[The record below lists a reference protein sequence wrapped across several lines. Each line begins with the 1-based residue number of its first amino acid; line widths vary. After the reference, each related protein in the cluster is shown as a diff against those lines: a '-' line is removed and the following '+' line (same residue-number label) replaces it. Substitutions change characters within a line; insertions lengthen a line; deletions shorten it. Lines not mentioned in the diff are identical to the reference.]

1 MDHKTQ
7 IMNVIMR
14 HPGCTRAFIQK
25 TSGFKYSSSVTHRI
39 IELLNLGFIR
49 RESEIISGK
58 KSQWKYFIADG
69 AEKMDGAIKSFLTD
83 SPDSCIKEIADAT
96 GIPFEIIKGR
106 MRLLMNEGHVSR
118 EYNAHKKHWKYS
130 WIEAVP
136 FGMSRQ
142 RYMFETLLRSAR
154 S

>member
-1 MDHKTQ
+1 
-7 IMNVIMR
+7 
-14 HPGCTRAFIQK
+14 
-25 TSGFKYSSSVTHRI
+25 
-39 IELLNLGFIR
+39 
-49 RESEIISGK
+49 
-58 KSQWKYFIADG
+58 
-69 AEKMDGAIKSFLTD
+69 MDGAIKSFLNE